1 MKTDRSEIKSRRL
14 PITGSVLFQAA
25 VLALGLALAL
35 PAKAADLR
43 AVKTRVAPVY
53 PEIAKRMK
61 IEGAVM
67 VEVKVDGEG
76 KVDAVKTVS
85 GNRVLSAAARR
96 GGPPLEIRVRPRPV
110 YCRCF
115 HHLQPRA
122 VATAAALRER
132 WLQGYP
138 FVFLWRNEFGR
149 LTPLSKKD

>member
-1 MKTDRSEIKSRRL
+1 M
-14 PITGSVLFQAA
+14 
-25 VLALGLALAL
+25 LALGLALAL

-85 GNRVLSAAARR
+85 GNRVLSAAAEEAVRHWKFEP
-96 GGPPLEIRVRPRPV
+96 GPGPSTVDVSITFSLA
-110 YCRCF
+110 
-115 HHLQPRA
+115 Q
-122 VATAAALRER
+122 
-132 WLQGYP
+132 
-138 FVFLWRNEFGR
+138 
-149 LTPLSKKD
+149 